1 MSLMDFILSIVS
13 SLIASIIFGLFTNT
27 LLGKSTTDT
36 IVKIYAI
43 YVSGAIFV
51 TGVLFAYLTNTQLIE
66 LVSRTTDLAVLT
78 IYNYSVIIFIGLFVL
93 FALITLI
100 FLFVR
105 QIELNNKSRDKK
117 YDQYMKNIYQ
127 TKQRGEKK

>member
-66 LVSRTTDLAVLT
+66 LVSRTTDLAVMT

-105 QIELNNKSRDKK
+105 QIELTNKSIDKT
-117 YDQYMKNIYQ
+117 YDQYLKSIRQ
-127 TKQRGEKK
+127 IKQRGEKK